1 VIGASSLMAF
11 AFATYLLV
19 VAAAIAFGGRLGRA
33 LVAAGSAAAAASA
46 GVVGL
51 IALSQHQA
59 FAWSFP
65 RLFAF
70 GGLVLHVDGLSAFF
84 LIVLAIV
91 AIPSAIYGFSY
102 TQRYDGRVQLR
113 LIGSAV
119 ALLLLAMTLTVTAD
133 NALTFLVGWELAS
146 LSAYLIVLTD
156 PAHAGAV
163 RAANWYLA
171 VTHAGFAALIA
182 MFFLL
187 SGGDVSAS
195 FDLMR
200 GAVLGR
206 GARNVVFLLAL
217 FGFGAKSGLM
227 PLHVWLPMAHPVAPS
242 HGSALMSGL
251 VIKLGVYGF
260 VRVVFDVL
268 GPGPAWWG
276 GVVLAAGAV
285 SALLGVLYALME
297 HDLKRL
303 LAYHSVENIGIIF
316 MGLGGSL
323 LLGGYGLSELAV
335 VGAVGGLYHTMNHA
349 AFKGLLFLCAG
360 AVQHAAG
367 TINMDRLGGLIRRM
381 PWTAVCFL
389 IGAAAISA
397 LPPLNGFASEWL
409 VFQTL
414 LAGIAIPRPEV
425 ALTMPLAVG
434 LLALTGG
441 LASACF
447 VKAFGITFLAIPR
460 SEEAARAHEVPLTM
474 RIGTGLLVIP
484 CVLLGVAPFAVARRL
499 VQVATELRALRVQGP
514 VTLTTGLTLQAPHG
528 FGRMS
533 PPVLAIM
540 LVATLGITLAVI
552 ALAAS
557 RRLRVGD
564 TWGCGRIGQTPRMQY
579 TASAFAEPLR
589 RVFAEIYRPTH
600 DVSMEVHPESKY
612 FVRDM
617 EYRAEIYPWFE
628 RRLYGPL
635 IKLLGGA
642 AERTRRVQHGL
653 VHVYLLYM
661 AVALIVLLVLS
672 KWL

>member
-1 VIGASSLMAF
+1 MTASSLLAF
-11 AFATYLLV
+11 ALAGYL
-19 VAAAIAFGGRLGRA
+19 VAALAALLFGARSGRA
-33 LVAAGSAAAAASA
+33 LVSAWSVTAAVAAGVA
-46 GVVGL
+46 GARVL
-51 IALSQHQA
+51 WEHQPLV
-59 FAWSFP
+59 WTLP
-65 RLFAF
+65 DLLAF
-70 GGLVLHVDGLSAFF
+70 GGLALRVDGLSAFF
-84 LIVLAIV
+84 LIVLAVV
-91 AIPSAIYGFSY
+91 AVPSNVYGFSY
-102 TQRYDGRVQLR
+102 TERYDGRVRLR
-113 LIGSAV
+113 LIGSAQ
-119 ALLLLAMTLTVTAD
+119 ALLLLAMTMTITAD
-133 NALTFLVGWELAS
+133 NALTFLAGWELAS
-146 LSAYLIVLTD
+146 LCAYLIVLTD

-163 RAANWYLA
+163 RAANWYLG
-171 VTHAGFAALIA
+171 VTHAGFAALVA

-187 SGGDVSAS
+187 SGGDLPAS

-200 GAVLGR
+200 ASTLGP

-217 FGFGAKSGLM
+217 FGFGAKAGLM

-260 VRVVFDVL
+260 VRIVFDLL

-276 GVVLAAGAV
+276 GTALAAGGV

-360 AVQHAAG
+360 AVQQAAG

-381 PWTAVCFL
+381 PWTAACFL
-389 IGAAAISA
+389 VGAAAISA

-414 LAGIAIPRPEV
+414 LSGIAIPRPEV

-441 LASACF
+441 LAAACF

-460 SEEAARAHEVPLTM
+460 SPGAEHAHEVPRAM
-474 RIGTGLLVIP
+474 RVGMGLLVIP
-484 CVLLGVAPFAVARRL
+484 CVVLGVAPFALARRL
-499 VQVATELRALRVQGP
+499 VQVSADLRALRVDAP
-514 VTLTTGLTLQAPHG
+514 VTLTTGLTLHSPHG
-528 FGRMS
+528 LGRMS
-533 PPVLAIM
+533 PPMLAMM
-540 LVATLGITLAVI
+540 LAAATALTVAAV
-552 ALAAS
+552 ALVAS
-557 RRLRVGD
+557 RRMRVGD

-589 RVFAEIYRPTH
+589 RVFAEIYRPTE
-600 DVSMEVHPESKY
+600 DVSIEAHPESRY
-612 FVRDM
+612 FVREM

-635 IKLLGGA
+635 IALLDRAG
-642 AERTRRVQHGL
+642 ERTRRVQHGL

-661 AVALIVLLVLS
+661 AATLIVLLVLS

>member
-1 VIGASSLMAF
+1 MTAASTLMAL
-11 AFATYLLV
+11 ALVGYLVTALAAIVFGGRAGRALV
-19 VAAAIAFGGRLGRA
+19 SAGSTAAAIAAGALGCAA
-33 LVAAGSAAAAASA
+33 LWQHHVSAW
-46 GVVGL
+46 VL
-51 IALSQHQA
+51 
-59 FAWSFP
+59 P
-65 RLFAF
+65 RLLAF
-70 GGLVLHVDGLSAFF
+70 GGLALRVDGLSAFF

-91 AIPSAIYGFSY
+91 AVPSSIYGFAY
-102 TQRYDGRVQLR
+102 TQRYDGRMSLR
-113 LIGSAV
+113 LIGSAQ
-119 ALLLLAMTLTVTAD
+119 ALLLFAMTLTVTAD
-133 NALTFLVGWELAS
+133 NALTFLIGWELAS
-146 LSAYLIVLTD
+146 LSAYLLVLTD
-156 PAHAGAV
+156 PAQAGAV
-163 RAANWYLA
+163 RAANWYLG

-187 SGGDVSAS
+187 SGGDLSAS
-195 FDLMR
+195 FEAMR
-200 GAVLGR
+200 ASMPGT

-217 FGFGAKSGLM
+217 FGFGAKAGLI

-260 VRVVFDVL
+260 VRIVFDLL

-276 GVVLAAGAV
+276 GTALAAGAV

-323 LLGGYGLSELAV
+323 LLGGYGLPELAV

-360 AVQHAAG
+360 AVQHATG
-367 TINMDRLGGLIRRM
+367 TINMDHLGGLIRRM
-381 PWTAVCFL
+381 PWTAACFL

-441 LASACF
+441 LAAACF

-460 SEEAARAHEVPLTM
+460 SHEAEDAHEASLSM
-474 RIGTGLLVIP
+474 RVGMGLLVIP
-484 CVLLGVAPFAVARRL
+484 CVVLGVAPFAVARRL
-499 VQVATELRALRVQGP
+499 VQVATDMRALRVDAP
-514 VTLTTGLTLQAPHG
+514 VTLTTGLTLQTPHG

-533 PPVLAIM
+533 PPVLAILLIAVM
-540 LVATLGITLAVI
+540 AITLAAVR
-552 ALAAS
+552 LAAS

-600 DVSMEVHPESKY
+600 DVSIESHPESKY
-612 FVRDM
+612 FVRGM
-617 EYRAEIYPWFE
+617 EYHAEIYPWFE

-635 IKLLGGA
+635 IAVLNRA

-661 AVALIVLLVLS
+661 AVALVALLVLS